1 MSIYRLKDVLSPNA
15 PRKSGLSRLMGR
27 IEKEKNTLEIV
38 RSLLP
43 HREASHCIGA
53 SIKGDTLV
61 VLADSASWA
70 SRLRFQCKHL
80 VDELHHME
88 QFAKVQ
94 RAIIVT
100 NATIGRS
107 TQPA

>member
-1 MSIYRLKDVLSPNA
+1 MSIYRLRDVLNA
-15 PRKSGLSRLMGR
+15 GAQRQNGLTRLMGR
-27 IEKEKNTLEIV
+27 IEKERNTLEVV

-43 HREASHCIGA
+43 QREASHCIGA
-53 SIKGDTLV
+53 SVKGDTLV

-70 SRLRFQCKHL
+70 SRLRFQCRYL

-100 NATIGRS
+100 NATVGRS
-107 TQPA
+107 ARRT